1 MNGRA
6 DDAEVVIAGPIG
18 GANEIGTLEAAQ
30 AIDQPP
36 ALALRHQLQVQIVE
50 GLHPCV
56 PLFSNAIHPAVRLK
70 DLTGGEGR
78 TVPEEPR
85 GQ

>member
-6 DDAEVVIAGPIG
+6 DDAQVVIACPIG
-18 GANEIGTLEAAQ
+18 GANEIGTLEATQ
-30 AIDQPP
+30 AIDQSST
-36 ALALRHQLQVQIVE
+36 LALRHQLQVQIVE

-70 DLTGGEGR
+70 HLTGGEGR